1 MSSEPQTTATVF
13 KSPLPLDP
21 IRLLY
26 GVRERWL
33 WFIVLPLLFGLLGW
47 MVGTVKSDDRYSVS
61 LQLIKSKVSTA
72 MQTSDVGQAFQP
84 RELSDDTLLSTTYST
99 EVLERTG
106 ARLEPAR
113 SSREVKA
120 MVEIIKQRNTALFYL
135 TAHSRKSA
143 KDAIVTVTIWA
154 DEVIRFTNNLQREE
168 ARQMESF
175 ISEQLDNIEA
185 QLKKVNDQILDF
197 ARTNQFVDADSQ
209 TSSALAALDALRNQL
224 ANTRIS
230 VETKG
235 VQIERYRQELRA
247 QSPLEGEL
255 KRKREELNY
264 LRGRYTDVNPLVKE
278 KLYEIE
284 YLEEQLKAREQAP
297 IEQLKDFTG
306 SALGNNLY
314 LEVIGLENER
324 TQLERML
331 ADLERRLESSEA
343 TVAKLPEKALRLN
356 ELKSRR
362 DQLIRAQSLL
372 ESRRKEAAFY
382 ESKAPGYW
390 QVFQKP
396 SISEVAKSSQNAKS
410 LLLGMLGLCFG
421 WGLALV
427 VAISQ
432 EALQAGMRTPIEAAI
447 ASSTIPVCFFVTRLA
462 DCRSWMLRHLFNTD
476 EMAQNER
483 ALRVFWLTHEITNR
497 GEERKRF
504 LFVPTQVCEG
514 ELSFWLKLC
523 DLIHAQGRQL
533 AFCNLGGSGD
543 RELSSLAQHPAV
555 LEYHESLDAVPED
568 KAPLLFVRLG
578 RAASVAEMEELKRSD
593 AYYLLTSPSLAERY
607 ELRHRSE
614 LMRKILGQANG
625 LLILEPGAESVVP
638 RLLRRFEMLLMGWYA
653 QYVQGK
659 EEQ

>member
-1 MSSEPQTTATVF
+1 MPSKPQTNAAAF

-26 GVRERWL
+26 GVRQRWL
-33 WFIVLPLLFGLLGW
+33 WFVVLPLLLALIGW
-47 MVGTVKSDDRYSVS
+47 VVGMIKSTDRYSVS
-61 LQLIKSKVSTA
+61 LQLIKSEVSSA
-72 MQTSDVGQAFQP
+72 MQTSDVGQVFKP

-99 EVLERTG
+99 EVFERTA
-106 ARLEPAR
+106 ARLDPPR
-113 SSREVKA
+113 SPREVKG
-120 MVEIIKQRNTALFYL
+120 MVEIVKQRNTALFYL
-135 TAHSRKSA
+135 TAHSRTSA

-168 ARQMESF
+168 ARQMKSF
-175 ISEQLDNIEA
+175 ISEQLDTIEA

-197 ARTNQFVDADSQ
+197 ARENQFVDADSQ

-224 ANTRIS
+224 ANTRIA

-255 KRKREELNY
+255 KRKKEELNY
-264 LRGRYTDVNPLVKE
+264 LRGRYTDANPLVKE

-284 YLEEQLKAREQAP
+284 YLQKQLKASASGP

-306 SALGNNLY
+306 SPLGNNLY
-314 LEVIGLENER
+314 LEVIALENER
-324 TQLERML
+324 SQLERMQ

-343 TVAKLPEKALRLN
+343 MVAKLPEQALRLN

-362 DQLIRAQSLL
+362 DQLIRSQSIL

-396 SISEVAKSSQNAKS
+396 YISEVVNSSQNSKS
-410 LLLGMLGLCFG
+410 LLLSLLGLLSG
-421 WGLALV
+421 LGLALLL
-427 VAISQ
+427 AIVH
-432 EALQAGMRTPIEAAI
+432 EALQEGLRTPIEAAI

-462 DCRSWMLRHLFNTD
+462 DCRSWMLRHIFSTD

-483 ALRVFWLTHEITNR
+483 ALRAFWLTHEITNR

-504 LFVPTQVCEG
+504 LFVPTQICEG
-514 ELSFWLKLC
+514 ELSFFLKLC
-523 DLIHAQGRQL
+523 DLIHSEGRNL
-533 AFCNLGGSGD
+533 VFCDLSATADSGFA
-543 RELSSLAQHPAV
+543 SLAQHPAI
-555 LEYHESLDAVPED
+555 LEYYDSLADVPED
-568 KAPLLFVRLG
+568 EDRLLFVRLG
-578 RAASVAEMEELKRSD
+578 RAASVGELEELKRAD
-593 AYYLLTSPSLAERY
+593 AYYLMTSPSLAERY

-625 LLILEPGAESVVP
+625 LLILEPGAESVLP

-653 QYVQGK
+653 QYLQGK